1 MTTKTFS
8 INARVY
14 YEDTDAGGIVYYANY
29 LKFCER
35 ARTEWLRGMGVSQSS
50 MLEDK
55 KGFVITNIKGNYI
68 GSARLDDMLKITCI
82 PTKAR
87 FASLKI
93 YQQVYNQHDELL
105 FEFECSIAFVDL
117 AKHKPSTM
125 PKEAIEY
132 IKQFVPEDVS
142 HLEVKI

>member
-1 MTTKTFS
+1 MTTQTFS